1 MRLSEQI
8 ADFVTGPVLMTV
20 GTRDAENRPMIARGS
35 GGRAWEDREG
45 ATLAISGWLWPETL
59 ANLAGNGMI
68 STTFVRPDTYEA
80 YQLKG
85 RARLR
90 APEPEERAA
99 AADYVR
105 MATATLN
112 ALEVPLTLIACWL
125 TDRDLVMADFTVDR
139 VFEQTPGPRAG
150 RVVA

>member
-1 MRLSEQI
+1 VRLSEEI
-8 ADFVTGPVLMTV
+8 SAFLVGPVLMTV
-20 GTRDAENRPMIARGS
+20 GTRDAENRPMIGRGS
-35 GGRAWEDREG
+35 GGRAWEDRSG
-45 ATLAISGWLWPETL
+45 VTMAISGWLWPETV
-59 ANLAGNGMI
+59 ANLADNGMI
-68 STTFVRPDTYEA
+68 SATFVRPDTYEA
-80 YQLKG
+80 YQVKG

-90 APEPEERAA
+90 APEPGERAA

-112 ALEVPLTLIACWL
+112 RLEVPLTLIACWL
-125 TDRDLVMADFTVDR
+125 TDRDLMMADFTIDR